1 MAFSFNSVCSNVV
14 PKGTYVVVIEDI
26 KFKVSSSGTTTN
38 DMVVKYV
45 ITEGPYAKRVISE
58 TISEKAFAFK
68 LKPFLKAA
76 GVDTAKE
83 FKTAEELYNYG
94 ITASKGKKIMVTL
107 GIRYYNGNEY
117 NQVDAYAALPGSTT
131 TAEDVVAELGL
142 NASEIAPAKPTI
154 EDLPQTPEAP
164 SVDSEEPILDFDNTE
179 KLF

>member
-1 MAFSFNSVCSNVV
+1 MAFSFNSVCSNIA
-14 PKGTYVVVIEDI
+14 PKGTYVAVIDDI
-26 KFKVSSSGTTTN
+26 KFKTSSTGVTTN
-38 DMVVKYV
+38 DMIIKYV
-45 ITEGPYAKRVISE
+45 ITEGPYAKKVISE
-58 TISEKAFAFK
+58 TISEKAFGFK

-94 ITASKGKKIMVTL
+94 ITASKGKKIMLTL

-131 TAEDVVAELGL
+131 TAEDVVAELGI
-142 NASEIAPAKPTI
+142 NIDEVAPAKPTLA
-154 EDLPQTPEAP
+154 DLPEALDA
-164 SVDSEEPILDFDNTE
+164 SDEPILDFNNTE